1 MKRRHRSRM
10 MLTVAPSNKG
20 SFRSK
25 YARTR
30 LGAALCL
37 LFACVLV
44 PWGWAPPQVGVVMVN
59 YAVYLYG
66 KPAPQ
71 PKEPGS
77 TNGKV

>member
-1 MKRRHRSRM
+1 MR
-10 MLTVAPSNKG
+10 
-20 SFRSK
+20 
-25 YARTR
+25 
-30 LGAALCL
+30 ALASGL
-37 LFACVLV
+37 LFACSLPACWCHGV
-44 PWGWAPPQVGVVMVN
+44 PPQVGVVMVN